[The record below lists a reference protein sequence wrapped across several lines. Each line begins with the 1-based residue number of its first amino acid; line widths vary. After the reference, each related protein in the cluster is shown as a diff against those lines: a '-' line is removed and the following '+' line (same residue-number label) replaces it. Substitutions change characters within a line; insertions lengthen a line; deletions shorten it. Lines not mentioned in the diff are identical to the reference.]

1 MISSFLQW
9 IICII
14 LLTTNWHLPR
24 ALPRTEQQRHLP
36 SASREIEPPAAV
48 AADFQQSLR
57 EFRWSKA
64 LCAPGNLVGQDFR
77 QMFLGTDFTILILAS
92 PHIWGSTKSLHSDI
106 IPSGL
111 TKTFCKLSASW
122 YWTPPSPK
130 LIYRLSPTA
139 ALEQSFR
146 AIWDA
151 ASQAAVLILPQIK
164 LNSQLSSCT
173 SFFSQ
178 HYLLFFNISM
188 CIY

>member
-9 IICII
+9 ILCII

-130 LIYRLSPTA
+130 LHILTFAHCHFGAVS
-139 ALEQSFR
+139 QSYLR
-146 AIWDA
+146 
-151 ASQAAVLILPQIK
+151 
-164 LNSQLSSCT
+164 C
-173 SFFSQ
+173 
-178 HYLLFFNISM
+178 YLLGCSPHFAPGKT
-188 CIY
+188 